1 MVSNQIGKLI
11 SPLLY
16 ITFEYNVCFICEKK
30 KNIVIEKN
38 QIRKPFGT
46 VRSWNVAQC
55 SCKTMM
61 IGKTLLSRDCKWAYK
76 MQFQL

>member
-30 KNIVIEKN
+30 KNIVIGKN
-38 QIRKPFGT
+38 QIQKPFGT
-46 VRSWNVAQC
+46 VRS
-55 SCKTMM
+55 
-61 IGKTLLSRDCKWAYK
+61 
-76 MQFQL
+76 